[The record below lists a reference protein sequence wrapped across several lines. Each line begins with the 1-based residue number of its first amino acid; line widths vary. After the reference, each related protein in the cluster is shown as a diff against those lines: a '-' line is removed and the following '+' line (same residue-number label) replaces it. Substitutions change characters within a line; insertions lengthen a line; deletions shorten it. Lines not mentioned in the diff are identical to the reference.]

1 MKVIVFGGTG
11 SIGRLVVEQAIEQG
25 DDVTLFTRDRAAVRQ
40 PDPRVHVVEGNVFDA
55 QALAPV
61 LAGHDAVVITLGGGR
76 KGGVRARGTAAIIEA
91 MRATEV
97 RRLVV
102 QSTIGV
108 GDSREQLNFFWKRL
122 MFGLLLRGA
131 VRRPRR
137 ARAADPGER
146 PRLDDRASGL
156 LHRRAADGQ
165 LPTRLRTPREDDPEG
180 LASRRRRV
188 RGRATDR
195 RHLAPAGSVAGLRLS
210 SSRRSTPAYDVSA
223 RSRCSR
229 GLMPRSRL
237 KAALRANALL

>member
-61 LAGHDAVVITLGGGR
+61 VAGHDAVIITLGGGR

-131 VRRPRR
+131 Y
-137 ARAADPGER
+137 ADHVEQER
-146 PRLDDRASGL
+146 QTRASGL
-156 LHRRAADGQ
+156 DWTIVRPGSFTDGPRTGSYRRGFGPQEKTTLKVSRADVAEFVVEQ
-165 LPTRLRTPREDDPEG
+165 LTDDTWLRQAPS
-180 LASRRRRV
+180 LAY
-188 RGRATDR
+188 A
-195 RHLAPAGSVAGLRLS
+195 
-210 SSRRSTPAYDVSA
+210 
-223 RSRCSR
+223 
-229 GLMPRSRL
+229 
-237 KAALRANALL
+237 